1 MKTNNMKFVRQ
12 IRKANLIIT
21 TYVDANGREYSFGRL
36 VKKAKVTVLEREVT
50 NNNVM
55 QMAVNSDVVAPI
67 VEVVNTIEEEAKVI
81 EYMPINKPSDRFDI
95 DDYIAYQEYMIK
107 HGGVPSIEDYFKAI
121 EYYKIASD
129 AGIIEASIE
138 LFMYY
143 STNYLKTRDDVDK
156 ELFLKYKLA
165 IEKHSKYS
173 KELRES
179 LEKELEQLA
188 DKKEINV
195 DSLLG

>member
-81 EYMPINKPSDRFDI
+81 EYIPITKPSDRFDVE
-95 DDYIAYQEYMIK
+95 DYIRYREYVLER
-107 HGGVPSIEDYFKAI
+107 GGEPSIEDYFIAV
-121 EYYKIASD
+121 EYYKN
-129 AGIIEASIE
+129 GG
-138 LFMYY
+138 
-143 STNYLKTRDDVDK
+143 R
-156 ELFLKYKLA
+156 
-165 IEKHSKYS
+165 
-173 KELRES
+173 
-179 LEKELEQLA
+179 
-188 DKKEINV
+188 
-195 DSLLG
+195 

>member
-21 TYVDANGREYSFGRL
+21 TYVDSNGREYSFGRL

-121 EYYKIASD
+121 EYYKNRA
-129 AGIIEASIE
+129 
-138 LFMYY
+138 
-143 STNYLKTRDDVDK
+143 
-156 ELFLKYKLA
+156 
-165 IEKHSKYS
+165 
-173 KELRES
+173 
-179 LEKELEQLA
+179 
-188 DKKEINV
+188 
-195 DSLLG
+195 